1 MSRKEIVSD
10 ETLRTLYDRNR
21 RFLDATIERL
31 EAAEAARLKAE
42 AELAEM
48 RNSGEWLKTADIDR
62 LQDAEARAIKA
73 EAECNTCQA
82 GLKASINRFIKAEA
96 ALREIMAAF
105 ENPAT
110 SEDAA
115 GYIMFEIARTA
126 LEGKL

>member
-1 MSRKEIVSD
+1 MTRAERTIKALRAPDASLSRVANTVRQSLAEVIE
-10 ETLRTLYDRNR
+10 ET
-21 RFLDATIERL
+21 
-31 EAAEAARLKAE
+31 EARAIKAE
-42 AELAEM
+42 EETHYANGVADLAMKHRDE
-48 RNSGEWLKTADIDR
+48 
-62 LQDAEARAIKA
+62 AEARALKA

-126 LEGKL
+126 LEGK

>member
-1 MSRKEIVSD
+1 MTD
-10 ETLRTLYDRNR
+10 
-21 RFLDATIERL
+21 
-31 EAAEAARLKAE
+31 
-42 AELAEM
+42 AELAELNLVFDM
-48 RNSGEWLKTADIDR
+48 QWEADQRAIKAWQAAHPERPNVWPDRCDMVMWLMEHYA
-62 LQDAEARAIKA
+62 QSEARALKA

-126 LEGKL
+126 LEGK